1 MHSSDSTGSAPM
13 PCVLVV
19 DDDDGMRKLLEVAL
33 TRHGFRVRV
42 TADGHE
48 AVQLYERHKDE
59 IDAVVLDVR
68 MPIYDGPKTLA
79 DLQRVNPQVRAVFVT
94 GFPGEHSMEDLLARG
109 AAGVFQKP
117 FSLLDLVA
125 FLRKLITPD

>member
-1 MHSSDSTGSAPM
+1 MHSPDSTGSTSK

-42 TADGHE
+42 TADGRE
-48 AVQLYERHKDE
+48 AVQLYEQHKDD

-68 MPIYDGPKTLA
+68 MPVCDGPKALA
-79 DLQRVNPQVRAVFVT
+79 DLQRVNPNVRAVFVT
-94 GFPGEHSMEDLLARG
+94 GFPGDHDVDGLLARG

-117 FSLLDLVA
+117 FSLLELVE

>member
-1 MHSSDSTGSAPM
+1 MHSPDSTGSAPK

-33 TRHGFRVRV
+33 SRHGFRVRV

-48 AVQLYERHKDE
+48 AVQLYETHKDD
-59 IDAVVLDVR
+59 IDAVILDVR
-68 MPIYDGPKTLA
+68 MPVCDGPKTLA
-79 DLQRVNPQVRAVFVT
+79 NLQRVNPLVRAVFVT
-94 GFPGEHSMEDLLARG
+94 GFPGDYNVEDLLAFG
-109 AAGVFQKP
+109 AAGVFKKP
-117 FSLLDLVA
+117 FSLMELVE

>member
-1 MHSSDSTGSAPM
+1 MHSPDSTESTQK

-48 AVQLYERHKDE
+48 AVQMYERHKDD
-59 IDAVVLDVR
+59 IDVVVLDVR
-68 MPIYDGPKTLA
+68 MPIYDGPRTLS
-79 DLQRVNPQVRAVFVT
+79 DLQRVDPHVRAVFVT
-94 GFPGEHSMEDLLARG
+94 GFPGDHNVEDLLARG

-125 FLRKLITPD
+125 LLRKLVTPD

>member
-1 MHSSDSTGSAPM
+1 MHSPDSTGSAPK

-33 TRHGFRVRV
+33 SRHGFRVRV

-48 AVQLYERHKDE
+48 AVQLYETHKDD

-94 GFPGEHSMEDLLARG
+94 GFPGEHNVEDLLARG

-125 FLRKLITPD
+125 FLRKLIKPD